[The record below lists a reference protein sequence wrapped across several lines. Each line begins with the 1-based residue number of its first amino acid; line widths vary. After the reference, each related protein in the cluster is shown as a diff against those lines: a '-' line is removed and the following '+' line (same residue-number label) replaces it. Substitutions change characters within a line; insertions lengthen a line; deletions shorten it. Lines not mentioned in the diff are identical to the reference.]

1 MDGSR
6 LRDVRKD
13 NGDTQETLGKKLNV
27 ATPTVSK
34 WEQGLTE
41 PSFDI
46 LKQICRMY
54 QVSADYLLG
63 LSDDDPILNKKGKRS
78 CPAKAG
84 PFCADLRNSLF
95 FRTANEK
102 NSRKSAGGMRP
113 GS

>member
-63 LSDDDPILNKKGKRS
+63 LSDDDPILNKKRQTKLSGESRAVLRRFEEFLIFQDSKR
-78 CPAKAG
+78 K
-84 PFCADLRNSLF
+84 
-95 FRTANEK
+95 E
-102 NSRKSAGGMRP
+102 
-113 GS
+113 